1 MNSALISVLAN
12 NLLTMTSSSGY
23 RVDVLICVCP
33 VVWQYILLSLP
44 RASELA
50 EGLGRGAGGWGVL
63 QSSQWGDDMVSALDE
78 VVRMF

>member
-1 MNSALISVLAN
+1 MNSALISVLAS

-33 VVWQYILLSLP
+33 VVWQCILLSLP

-50 EGLGRGAGGWGVL
+50 EGLGRGTGGQGGGGDCKVASGVTIWCL
-63 QSSQWGDDMVSALDE
+63 PWMKL
-78 VVRMF
+78 